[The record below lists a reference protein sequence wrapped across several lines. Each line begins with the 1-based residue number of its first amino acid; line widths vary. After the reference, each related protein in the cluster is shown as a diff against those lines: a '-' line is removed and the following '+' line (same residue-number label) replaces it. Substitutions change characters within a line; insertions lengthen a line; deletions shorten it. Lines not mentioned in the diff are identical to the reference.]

1 MSKAGLVG
9 KGKTSLA
16 DEKDF
21 FAQLQSYLNRFKQA
35 VEDGIEFLELRN
47 IIQTFYTDGY
57 L

>member
-21 FAQLQSYLNRFKQA
+21 LAELQSYLNRFKQA